1 VNGVGRLEN
10 IIARNQR
17 PKGSRE
23 RFWVMVGFGVTILII
38 IVLMTFTDLGMP
50 PVPRKA
56 EPAESGAAPG
66 APGAAGSGTEQRGT
80 RVDGVLLRRSPG
92 PTKPAER

>member
-1 VNGVGRLEN
+1 VQIVGRLEN

-23 RFWVMVGFGVTILII
+23 RLLVSLGFGIAILVI

-56 EPAESGAAPG
+56 VPAEPAAP
-66 APGAAGSGTEQRGT
+66 AQPAEAGERRGK
-80 RVDGVLLRRSPG
+80 RVDGVLLRSPG
-92 PTKPAER
+92 SAKPAQPAQRTP